1 MPSRACCCP
10 CLLDFSSRNCFL
22 SDHDAG
28 ASLLTRHELRRRRKT
43 ARPRENPAAR
53 QYRPAIALPPAHAL
67 LVQQSFQLVR
77 ASVAARPQ
85 FVAWAPVPQ
94 YQRRL
99 QCVAVQHESLLDSV
113 APLRGPVNHP
123 EAEDATQFW
132 HANVHL
138 RAMEVNRAREFQW
151 LAPIRLGDSVAS
163 TKNQAILLPANLHA
177 ARQRQAFAI
186 LAAFRQL
193 QYRAHM
199 RGVELTLARF
209 QFANDPPHNPSA
221 DSKVPLLCALCV
233 LSALC
238 VEIFLPR
245 RIQLRRGDFRGAR
258 TFLDAPL
265 HAVVRQRAKKCL
277 VLPRQLGKRR
287 QMLHYGSL
295 KLFLQNRQQFLAN
308 ARPHSRSIAIRRIL
322 PPSLFLRS
330 QVSPQ

>member
-1 MPSRACCCP
+1 MPSRACCCS

-43 ARPRENPAAR
+43 ARPRQNSATR
-53 QYRPAIALPPAHAL
+53 QYRPAFALPPAHAL

-99 QCVAVQHESLLDSV
+99 QCVAVQHKPLIDSV

-123 EAEDATQFW
+123 EAEDATQFR
-132 HANVHL
+132 HANFDSL
-138 RAMEVNRAREFQW
+138 TAKVNRVLEFQW
-151 LAPIRLGDSVAS
+151 LTPIRLGDSVARR
-163 TKNQAILLPANLHA
+163 KNQAILLPANLHA
-177 ARQRQAFAI
+177 ARQRQALAI

-193 QYRAHM
+193 QYRAYM
-199 RGVELTLARF
+199 RGVELTPSRF

-221 DSKVPLLCALCV
+221 DSKVPLLCGLCV

-245 RIQLRRGDFRGAR
+245 RIKLRLGDFRGAR

-265 HAVVRQRAKKCL
+265 HAVVHQRTKESL
-277 VLPRQLGKRR
+277 ILPRKFRQRR
-287 QMLHYGSL
+287 QMLNHRKL
-295 KLFLQNRQQFLAN
+295 KLLLQNGQQF
-308 ARPHSRSIAIRRIL
+308 
-322 PPSLFLRS
+322 
-330 QVSPQ
+330 